1 MVRRT
6 NKRKK
11 MTLSEHLAMRER
23 AAKESEAR
31 EEARRSSIR
40 NLRMLDKAIMCD
52 CPACRKRRSML

>member
-6 NKRKK
+6 DKKKK
-11 MTLSEHLAMRER
+11 MTLSEHLAMRAR
-23 AAKESEAR
+23 VAQESEAR

-40 NLRMLDKAIMCD
+40 NLMMLDKAVMCD